1 MKNKKPKEE
10 VKSGVN
16 IIKLIILFIVGM
28 IILLTYLLEKS
39 EISP

>member
-16 IIKLIILFIVGM
+16 IIKLIILFLAGM
-28 IILLTYLLEKS
+28 TVLITYLLAKS